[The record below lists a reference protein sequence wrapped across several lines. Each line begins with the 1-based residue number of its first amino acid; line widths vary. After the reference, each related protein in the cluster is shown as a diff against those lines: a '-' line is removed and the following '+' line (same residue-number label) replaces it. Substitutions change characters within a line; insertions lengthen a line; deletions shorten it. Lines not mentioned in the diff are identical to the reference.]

1 MSKLIAA
8 LIEFHKSV
16 GPIRELSQ
24 AQYGAYADLQTVL
37 AAVTPA
43 LFEQGLIISQT
54 FRDEHQLITTLAHVS
69 GETME
74 SVTPLIIGEHRKG
87 NMLHAWGGA
96 VTYQRRYAIL
106 ALLNLAAGMEQ
117 DDDADHSDR
126 KIARRTISAPDDDF
140 L

>member
-1 MSKLIAA
+1 MSKLIEA

-43 LFEQGLIISQT
+43 LYDQGLIIAQT
-54 FRDEHQLITTLAHVS
+54 FKDEHLLVTTLAHIS

-74 SVTPLIIGEHRKG
+74 SVTPLVIGEHRKG

-106 ALLNLAAGMEQ
+106 ALLNLAAGMQQ
-117 DDDADHSDR
+117 DDDADHGDR
-126 KIARRTISAPDDDF
+126 RIPTATPISDDDF
-140 L
+140 F